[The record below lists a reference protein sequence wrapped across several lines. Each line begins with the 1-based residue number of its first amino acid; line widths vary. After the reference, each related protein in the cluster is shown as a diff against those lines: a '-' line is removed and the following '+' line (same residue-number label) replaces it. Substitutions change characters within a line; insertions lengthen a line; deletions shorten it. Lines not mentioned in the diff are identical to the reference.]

1 MKAESFIRVSGYG
14 AAGSGVRYVQQ
25 DGKWYMVEQSP
36 YECKQIRLG
45 LDVLSDSPYILFNVV
60 MRKSQTPSSSD
71 DDEEDT
77 DDSDAENDEELKDY
91 FVIEFLDVVG
101 QPSFQTVRATN
112 LLPDNIG
119 GFRC

>member
-25 DGKWYMVEQSP
+25 DGKWYKVEQSP

-60 MRKSQTPSSSD
+60 MKKSQTPSSSD
-71 DDEEDT
+71 EDEEDT
-77 DDSDAENDEELKDY
+77 DDSDSENDEELKDY
-91 FVIEFLDVVG
+91 FVIEFLDEKK
-101 QPSFQTVRATN
+101 
-112 LLPDNIG
+112 
-119 GFRC
+119 

>member
-77 DDSDAENDEELKDY
+77 DDSDSENDEELKDY
-91 FVIEFLDVVG
+91 FVIEFLDEKK
-101 QPSFQTVRATN
+101 
-112 LLPDNIG
+112 
-119 GFRC
+119 